1 MERGGCVYILT
12 NKNKSTLYTGVTS
25 DLQSRIYE
33 HLNKKNINSFTAR
46 YNLTSLVYFKFYPT
60 IKEAIAEEKRIKA
73 GNRKNKEK
81 MINDLN
87 PSWIDLFET
96 EVQHW

>member
-12 NKNKSTLYTGVTS
+12 NKNKTTLYTGVTS
-25 DLQSRIYE
+25 DLQSRIFE
-33 HLNKKNINSFTAR
+33 HLNKKYINSFTTK
-46 YNLTSLVYFKFYPT
+46 YNLTNLVYYKFYPT
-60 IKEAIAEEKRIKA
+60 IEEAIAEEKRLKA

-81 MINDLN
+81 LINNLN

-96 EVQHW
+96 EVKNW